1 METDTTRLEFLKG
14 DIAPIEEEINI
25 LEEEINISKT
35 AGLPKAQP

>member
-14 DIAPIEEEINI
+14 VIAPIEQR
-25 LEEEINISKT
+25 LEEEINISKR